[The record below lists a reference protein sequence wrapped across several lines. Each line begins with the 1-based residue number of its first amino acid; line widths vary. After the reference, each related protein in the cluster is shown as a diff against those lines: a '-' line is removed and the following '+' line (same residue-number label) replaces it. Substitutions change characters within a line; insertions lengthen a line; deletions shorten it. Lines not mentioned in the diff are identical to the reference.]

1 MADKDLVNM
10 IISKIDDLK
19 DDITKSLD
27 RHEVKVDLQTEKL
40 NEFEVKANSVLA
52 SHETDINNLKESS
65 AKLADKVGKL
75 EAEKVQTLGTT
86 SNIISR
92 IVGSD
97 AMTLIFRFI
106 LTAFMLLVGLKTDV
120 VKQSSDIVF
129 GGKSPTAI
137 SDTLKAKK

>member
-27 RHEVKVDLQTEKL
+27 RHEVKIDLQTEKL

-52 SHETDINNLKESS
+52 SHETDINNLKIKVETLDAERRANLSS
-65 AKLADKVGKL
+65 TKG
-75 EAEKVQTLGTT
+75 
-86 SNIISR
+86 SNIISKY
-92 IVGSD
+92 ISPVI
-97 AMTLIFRFI
+97 MEWLFKFI
-106 LTAFMLLVGLKTDV
+106 LVVFMLLVGVNTDV
-120 VKQSSDIVF
+120 VKQSTDIVF

-137 SDTLKAKK
+137 TDTIKANAGAKK

>member
-19 DDITKSLD
+19 DDIAKSLD
-27 RHEVKVDLQTEKL
+27 RHEVKIDLQTEKL

-52 SHETDINNLKESS
+52 SHETDINNLK
-65 AKLADKVGKL
+65 DKVGKL
-75 EAEKVQTLGTT
+75 EAEKGTT
-86 SNIISR
+86 GNIISK

-97 AMTLIFRFI
+97 TMTLIFRFI

-129 GGKSPTAI
+129 GSKSPTI
-137 SDTLKAKK
+137 TDTLKKK

>member
-27 RHEVKVDLQTEKL
+27 RHEVKIDLQTEKL

-52 SHETDINNLKESS
+52 AHDVDITNLKN
-65 AKLADKVGKL
+65 KVGKL
-75 EAEKVQTLGTT
+75 EAEKGT
-86 SNIISR
+86 SGNILSK

-97 AMTLIFRFI
+97 AVTLIFRFI

-137 SDTLKAKK
+137 TDTLKKK

>member
-27 RHEVKVDLQTEKL
+27 RHEVKIDLQTEKL

-52 SHETDINNLKESS
+52 SHETDINNLK
-65 AKLADKVGKL
+65 DKVGKL
-75 EAEKVQTLGTT
+75 EAEKGTAG
-86 SNIISR
+86 NIISK

-129 GGKSPTAI
+129 GKAPVSI
-137 SDTLKAKK
+137 SDTLKKK

>member
-27 RHEVKVDLQTEKL
+27 RHEVKIDLQTEKL

-52 SHETDINNLKESS
+52 SHETDINNLK
-65 AKLADKVGKL
+65 DKVGKL
-75 EAEKVQTLGTT
+75 EAEKGTT
-86 SNIISR
+86 GNIISK

-129 GGKSPTAI
+129 GSKSPIT
-137 SDTLKAKK
+137 DTLKKK

>member
-27 RHEVKVDLQTEKL
+27 RHEVKIDLQTDKL

-52 SHETDINNLKESS
+52 SHETDINNLK
-65 AKLADKVGKL
+65 DKVGKL
-75 EAEKVQTLGTT
+75 EAEKGTAG
-86 SNIISR
+86 NIISK

-129 GGKSPTAI
+129 GSKSPIT
-137 SDTLKAKK
+137 DTLKKK

>member
-19 DDITKSLD
+19 DDIAKSLD
-27 RHEVKVDLQTEKL
+27 RHEVKIDLQTEKL

-52 SHETDINNLKESS
+52 SHETDINNLK
-65 AKLADKVGKL
+65 DKVGKL
-75 EAEKVQTLGTT
+75 EAEKGTT
-86 SNIISR
+86 GNIISK

-129 GGKSPTAI
+129 GSKSPIT
-137 SDTLKAKK
+137 DTLKKK

>member
-27 RHEVKVDLQTEKL
+27 RHEVKIDLQTEKL

-75 EAEKVQTLGTT
+75 EAEKGTT

>member
-27 RHEVKVDLQTEKL
+27 RHEVKIDLQTEKL

-52 SHETDINNLKESS
+52 SHETDINNLKN
-65 AKLADKVGKL
+65 KVEKL
-75 EAEKVQTLGTT
+75 ESEKGTT
-86 SNIISR
+86 SNIISK

-137 SDTLKAKK
+137 TDTLKKK

>member
-27 RHEVKVDLQTEKL
+27 RHEVKIDLQTEKL

-75 EAEKVQTLGTT
+75 EAEKGTT
-86 SNIISR
+86 SNIISK

-97 AMTLIFRFI
+97 AMTLIFRFV

-129 GGKSPTAI
+129 GGKSPAAI
-137 SDTLKAKK
+137 TDTLKKK

>member
-27 RHEVKVDLQTEKL
+27 RHEVKIDLQTEKL

-52 SHETDINNLKESS
+52 SHETDINNLK
-65 AKLADKVGKL
+65 DKVGKL
-75 EAEKVQTLGTT
+75 EAEKGTAG
-86 SNIISR
+86 NIISK

-97 AMTLIFRFI
+97 MMTLIFRFI

-129 GGKSPTAI
+129 GKAPVSI
-137 SDTLKAKK
+137 SDTLKKK